1 MICLEQCSVFPLQ
14 DALDAMGYFHL
25 ALAAALEDRA
35 NPEGLYVVYMKLAE
49 IHGNH
54 IPDAQ
59 LFKVYRDRA
68 QSLKR
73 ALAGEE
79 GIAIGEENMDYAYRE
94 DSDPGEEHKESGFIS
109 VPEDEKCEESSYL
122 RTCVKQEGAAD
133 ECREPENGDSN
144 GKEPRNINPDADG
157 HLMEASGSE
166 TETTTS
172 QSYSNSLFTES
183 FETAKEQMSD
193 SSSSSVTL
201 QTANT
206 DGKEFEY
213 SLPSHVAFNHTPIT
227 DSGIQHPQNTQSE
240 KTDAPAAHNHNGV
253 SQSTAEQAETAA
265 VNTDKA
271 AGVDISRNTQDDR
284 SRDAQEMNTWF

>member
-1 MICLEQCSVFPLQ
+1 MICFELCSVFPLQ
-14 DALDAMGYFHL
+14 DAFDALGYFHL

-35 NPEGLYVVYMKLAE
+35 NPEALYVVYMKLAE

-79 GIAIGEENMDYAYRE
+79 GIDVREENMDNAYRE
-94 DSDPGEEHKESGFIS
+94 VSDPGVEHNESSFIS
-109 VPEDEKCEESSYL
+109 VPKDEKCEESSYL
-122 RTCVKQEGAAD
+122 RTCVKQEGAED
-133 ECREPENGDSN
+133 KCTEPNNGDSN
-144 GKEPRNINPDADG
+144 GKAHPNINPDTDG

-166 TETTTS
+166 TETTAS
-172 QSYSNSLFTES
+172 QSCSNSLFTES

-201 QTANT
+201 QTGQT
-206 DGKEFEY
+206 DGKEFEH

-227 DSGIQHPQNTQSE
+227 DSGIQNQQ
-240 KTDAPAAHNHNGV
+240 TDAHAGHNHKGV
-253 SQSTAEQAETAA
+253 SQSNAEKAETAA

-271 AGVDISRNTQDDR
+271 AGVDISCDTQDDK
-284 SRDAQEMNTWF
+284 SNDAQEMNMWF